1 MNKFTNPPD
10 SLPGLLGCAFW
21 LIFLSG
27 AMTAL
32 VYVLARIGG
41 R

>member
-10 SLPGLLGCAFW
+10 SLPGLLGCVTV
-21 LIFLSG
+21 FLALSA

-32 VYVLARIGG
+32 VYLLTRIG

>member
-10 SLPGLLGCAFW
+10 SLPGLLGCLFW
-21 LIFLSG
+21 LCFFSA